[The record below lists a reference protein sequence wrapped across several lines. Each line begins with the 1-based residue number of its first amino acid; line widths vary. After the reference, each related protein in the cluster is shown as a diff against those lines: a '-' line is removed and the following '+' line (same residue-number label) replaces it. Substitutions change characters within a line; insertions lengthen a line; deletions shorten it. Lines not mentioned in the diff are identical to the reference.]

1 MHHTCLFSFL
11 TFSLSHAHSSTS
23 FVTPQGE
30 LIDPVPESCRFP
42 RRWKSAWEYSCQP
55 RLSHVS
61 EHRPGVAERW
71 ERPRCVSTYL
81 NFFPPLFRSHRDA
94 ALHVRGKKTNKT
106 LCPTCHQP
114 CPRNC
119 AEANSE
125 GQRRLCV
132 CVSVSVCLSVFL
144 ILILS

>member
-11 TFSLSHAHSSTS
+11 TLSLSHALLYDCVSYHQLL
-23 FVTPQGE
+23 FVTLQGE

-71 ERPRCVSTYL
+71 ERPRCTSTYL
-81 NFFPPLFRSHRDA
+81 NFFFPLFQSHRDA
-94 ALHVRGKKTNKT
+94 ALHERGKKQTRVCVQCVISHVLAIVLKQT
-106 LCPTCHQP
+106 VKV
-114 CPRNC
+114 RG
-119 AEANSE
+119 A
-125 GQRRLCV
+125 CV
-132 CVSVSVCLSVFL
+132 CV
-144 ILILS
+144 